1 VVGWPCHPVVVPA
14 AVLPAPRLPRAHLA
28 ACRCLCRRLCRPRHP
43 LCHPCTPP
51 PIAPSQ
57 WPLPPPVSL
66 RRPTISCLLRQL
78 PLRQLPP
85 TPGLALQF
93 KFEFVS
99 FAARRFHQQS
109 HSATPECDASPPV
122 PALAPRNNHIIV
134 SFRAGRGSH
143 LRNDSPVVAG
153 RPPPCG
159 GGGVPRA
166 RSRPAPPPLAPPP
179 PPPPPPPLAGLSS
192 RSCQPSVGR
201 SGAAA
206 EPPPGP
212 RGSHAAPPVGLPPS
226 PPTRC
231 QPALLRATV
240 RLNRLLK
247 VQQGFQ

>member
-109 HSATPECDASPPV
+109 HSATPLLLSQPLPPETITSSFRSELGGAPTCGTTARWWRGAPHPAAAAAFHV
-122 PALAPRNNHIIV
+122 PARDPHHRLSRLLRRLLLLLLSPGSPAALA
-134 SFRAGRGSH
+134 
-143 LRNDSPVVAG
+143 
-153 RPPPCG
+153 
-159 GGGVPRA
+159 
-166 RSRPAPPPLAPPP
+166 SRP
-179 PPPPPPPLAGLSS
+179 S
-192 RSCQPSVGR
+192 
-201 SGAAA
+201 AAA
-206 EPPPGP
+206 EPPQS
-212 RGSHAAPPVGLPPS
+212 RLQARVAPTPPH
-226 PPTRC
+226 P
-231 QPALLRATV
+231 
-240 RLNRLLK
+240 
-247 VQQGFQ
+247 

>member
-109 HSATPECDASPPV
+109 HSATPRVRCISSCPSPCPPKQSHHRFVPSWEGLPPAERQPGGGGAPPTLRRRRRSTCPLATRTTASRASSAASSSSSSRRALQPLLPAVRRPQRSRRRAASRPAWLPRRPTRRAPPV
-122 PALAPRNNHIIV
+122 PTHSLPA
-134 SFRAGRGSH
+134 
-143 LRNDSPVVAG
+143 
-153 RPPPCG
+153 
-159 GGGVPRA
+159 
-166 RSRPAPPPLAPPP
+166 RPAA
-179 PPPPPPPLAGLSS
+179 
-192 RSCQPSVGR
+192 RN
-201 SGAAA
+201 GA
-206 EPPPGP
+206 
-212 RGSHAAPPVGLPPS
+212 
-226 PPTRC
+226 T
-231 QPALLRATV
+231 Q
-240 RLNRLLK
+240 
-247 VQQGFQ
+247 